1 MSSDIFKAFHGFYK
15 QIGKENRLHNR
26 IEPFPTLFWALGI
39 LLAHILQQVT
49 QPAGLESRNHGTGTV
64 LYTAGVSQ
72 VQFDGR
78 SAAANPFP
86 LLLYFLYGSIVCI
99 LYCVHILYIYQEEQ
113 GALQLF
119 QLLFIYYLY
128 STVYCSSG
136 EDREGN
142 YESLVWRIVELS
154 DFLLIFSFFFISSD
168 GGVQGDLLS

>member
-1 MSSDIFKAFHGFYK
+1 M
-15 QIGKENRLHNR
+15 
-26 IEPFPTLFWALGI
+26 
-39 LLAHILQQVT
+39 
-49 QPAGLESRNHGTGTV
+49 
-64 LYTAGVSQ
+64 
-72 VQFDGR
+72 
-78 SAAANPFP
+78 
-86 LLLYFLYGSIVCI
+86 
-99 LYCVHILYIYQEEQ
+99 
-113 GALQLF
+113 QLF